1 MGEYMRIGI
10 VIFCAMFL
18 FLIVLLGCSGDEGTP
33 KPLGPNVNHPPVIEQ
48 QADTFAMV
56 WQMLELQVHASDADG
71 DTLEYSAVV
80 HASWSEIVGGYVPDI
95 DMDGETGLCQF
106 IPSDEDVPERSI
118 TFIVDDQHGGLD
130 STTFVVTVTE

>member
-1 MGEYMRIGI
+1 MMRTRNVLWLVTFFIS
-10 VIFCAMFL
+10 AL
-18 FLIVLLGCSGDEGTP
+18 LLGCSDDEEVGLVDP
-33 KPLGPNVNHPPVIEQ
+33 DVNHPPVIEQ

-56 WQMLELQVHASDADG
+56 WQVLELQAHASDADG

-80 HASWSEIVGGYVPDI
+80 HASWSEIMGGYVPNI

-106 IPSDEDVPERSI
+106 IPSDDDVPERSI
-118 TFIVDDQHGGLD
+118 TFIADDHNGGLD